1 MPRGE
6 VAAGVVAGSG
16 GTAVLALGAAVTR
29 SARGLA
35 LALVEGLVELDAR
48 ALHELLVLVR
58 DGAGERW
65 SGWDI

>member
-1 MPRGE
+1 VG
-6 VAAGVVAGSG
+6 AAGDV
-16 GTAVLALGAAVTR
+16 LGA
-29 SARGLA
+29 GLA

-65 SGWDI
+65 SVGIFRAEICGSGAIL